1 MSGGTVYRGGRYADE
16 DPTAVLPVV
25 PGAAGVIGYE
35 ANPTV
40 VLPPVPPGPAAPSGP
55 PVAAP
60 PPAPR
65 AAPAETLAAP
75 DITGS
80 VARNSAIMALGSM
93 VSRVTGFLRTA
104 ALGAALGAAAVS
116 DDYNLANTL
125 PAMVYELLLGGVL
138 AGVIVPLL
146 MRARTT
152 DADRGEAYA
161 QRLLTAAA
169 VFLGAATA
177 LAVAAAPLLT
187 RIMTNARTPAA
198 DRNLITVLG
207 YLLLPEIFFY
217 GIAALLAAI
226 LNTRGHFAA
235 PMWAPILNNIVVI
248 TTAAVFLLLPGSPS
262 AAESVPTAKIL
273 VLGIVVVLKIAK
285 LAGDKAGLGPA
296 IFNNAFLIFMMAHG
310 IVAVSIITALMPRM
324 SRAAAEH
331 RYPDVAAQLSLGI
344 RLSAVILVPATAAYL
359 VLGRALGVTLFEWK
373 HYTHPQAVA
382 TGWVIAVA
390 GLGLVPFAIGQLQIF
405 AFYALPDTKTPALV
419 NIPVV
424 LLRVVA
430 DVLFWLVLPTAWVAA
445 GLMAGNAIS
454 FVGSLLLGFALL
466 RRRIGLL
473 GMSRVAATLARL

>member
-125 PAMVYELLLGGVL
+125 PARVYELLLGGVL

-198 DRNLITVLG
+198 DRHLITVL
-207 YLLLPEIFFY
+207 
-217 GIAALLAAI
+217 
-226 LNTRGHFAA
+226 
-235 PMWAPILNNIVVI
+235 
-248 TTAAVFLLLPGSPS
+248 VFLLLPESPI

-273 VLGIVVVLKIAK
+273 VLGIGTTL
-285 LAGDKAGLGPA
+285 
-296 IFNNAFLIFMMAHG
+296 G
-310 IVAVSIITALMPRM
+310 IVV
-324 SRAAAEH
+324 
-331 RYPDVAAQLSLGI
+331 Q
-344 RLSAVILVPATAAYL
+344 
-359 VLGRALGVTLFEWK
+359 
-373 HYTHPQAVA
+373 
-382 TGWVIAVA
+382 
-390 GLGLVPFAIGQLQIF
+390 
-405 AFYALPDTKTPALV
+405 
-419 NIPVV
+419 
-424 LLRVVA
+424 
-430 DVLFWLVLPTAWVAA
+430 AA
-445 GLMAGNAIS
+445 GLFPALRK
-454 FVGSLLLGFALL
+454 VGFRWRWRWDFRALRLGE
-466 RRRIGLL
+466 
-473 GMSRVAATLARL
+473 LARVSVWM

>member
-80 VARNSAIMALGSM
+80 
-93 VSRVTGFLRTA
+93 LRTA

-187 RIMTNARTPAA
+187 RIMTNA
-198 DRNLITVLG
+198 
-207 YLLLPEIFFY
+207 
-217 GIAALLAAI
+217 
-226 LNTRGHFAA
+226 
-235 PMWAPILNNIVVI
+235 
-248 TTAAVFLLLPGSPS
+248 
-262 AAESVPTAKIL
+262 
-273 VLGIVVVLKIAK
+273 
-285 LAGDKAGLGPA
+285 
-296 IFNNAFLIFMMAHG
+296 
-310 IVAVSIITALMPRM
+310 
-324 SRAAAEH
+324 
-331 RYPDVAAQLSLGI
+331 
-344 RLSAVILVPATAAYL
+344 
-359 VLGRALGVTLFEWK
+359 
-373 HYTHPQAVA
+373 
-382 TGWVIAVA
+382 
-390 GLGLVPFAIGQLQIF
+390 
-405 AFYALPDTKTPALV
+405 
-419 NIPVV
+419 
-424 LLRVVA
+424 
-430 DVLFWLVLPTAWVAA
+430 
-445 GLMAGNAIS
+445 
-454 FVGSLLLGFALL
+454 
-466 RRRIGLL
+466 
-473 GMSRVAATLARL
+473 